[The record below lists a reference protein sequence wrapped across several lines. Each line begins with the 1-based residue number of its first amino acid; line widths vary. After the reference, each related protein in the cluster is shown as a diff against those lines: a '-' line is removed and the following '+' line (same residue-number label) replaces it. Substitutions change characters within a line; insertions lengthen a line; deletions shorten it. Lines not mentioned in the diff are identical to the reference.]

1 MRKKIRVKN
10 FLLFSII
17 FFLFCSLGPTFADE
31 LPLPSYLNSVVIS
44 IEHNVLDSDEVDYI
58 KNNFN
63 WGLYTWLSFSK
74 TAFVPVLD
82 WHTSWDEAD
91 EGIES
96 FKNQIDQL
104 IEAAKAKNVKLH
116 IVLVGGLVRYVSTY
130 RDAKEEDIRNCQ
142 WYNDNKLAA
151 DDQITDPNAMDKY
164 IWGTLSRY
172 ARKMRRNLE
181 AKAKATL
188 AFLKQKMDDN
198 PDVIV
203 AISGWGEVELNFN
216 RLNSSP
222 SIQNYFCDYSPFAV
236 LEFRDWILHTG
247 MYDDISGKYAG
258 EGWSEGGSKYQG
270 ASGLAKFNQD
280 FGTSFTTWDLK
291 YYNWSLNDDYD
302 SDPTDYVN
310 NDPHRISWADY
321 DHGNMM
327 PTSGSY
333 YIPGGFDPPRVMEPG
348 EKFWDLW
355 NLFRETMVHHYVK
368 DMARWAAEAGI
379 PAERWFSHQIAA
391 DYLFGSNPEMGNLR
405 ARYYSSASPLWT
417 ANIQPWGSAGATIY
431 DIKYPSDIYPPEF
444 ARTTKYA
451 VPAISSMS
459 SNWAVMEYDAETYPT
474 GLEVTPSSPDFILD
488 QYMRIYNYGAHL
500 INFFRWW
507 DSTGEHRIKGMNKEE
522 ALRMFIERIRDKARR
537 TDDVVFE
544 PPKVSGGSVEYNVEE
559 GAVYID
565 ISDKIWDGYSWEWK
579 NWGDFDHF
587 EIHRSTEPGFTPNAE
602 TLIGTTSD
610 YSYKDL
616 NYIPGQINYYKI
628 RAINSKNIG
637 GPYSDELAVNLTSLP
652 YAMLSLSRKYLYFG
666 AEIGGSATSAEEVLI
681 ENSGSGGTSIQWTAT
696 PTVNW
701 IKVNPTSY
709 SGDAILTVSVDI
721 SGLKKGTY
729 NGSIIIEDPKAY
741 NSPQLISV
749 QLKVYPANGDSPP
762 FGSFATPQDDSTV
775 RSSIPVTGWALDDV
789 EVESVK
795 IFRDPLAGEPTRPNG
810 LVYIGD
816 AVFVEGSRPDIEEKF
831 PEYPMNHRAG
841 WGYMLLTYGLPDRGM
856 SGTYKLYAI
865 AYDKN
870 GNNTVLGTKTIH
882 CDNKNAVLPFG
893 AIATPPQGGEASGST
908 YINWGWALTPLPNMI
923 PIDGS
928 TIDVIVDG
936 VEIGHPVYN
945 NYRPDV
951 ANLFPEYLNSLG
963 ASGYF
968 YLDTTKYENG
978 VHTIVWRVRD
988 NAGNVDGVGSRYFKI
1003 INTTGESSS
1012 VSVGSTRNLRVLH
1025 NRNSL
1030 DLSKLGSLK
1039 KVYSNLEVKKGFQ
1052 LRERETVEYNSE
1064 EREFV
1069 IYIEETEVVE
1079 IKLLVGSDNCNFKGY
1094 LKVGEE
1100 LRPLPIGSYLDERK
1114 GIFYWLPGPGFLGE
1128 YNFIFIDENREVARD
1143 VKIIIKPK
1151 TFREF
1156 NNN

>member
-368 DMARWAAEAGI
+368 D
-379 PAERWFSHQIAA
+379 
-391 DYLFGSNPEMGNLR
+391 
-405 ARYYSSASPLWT
+405 
-417 ANIQPWGSAGATIY
+417 
-431 DIKYPSDIYPPEF
+431 
-444 ARTTKYA
+444 RT
-451 VPAISSMS
+451 
-459 SNWAVMEYDAETYPT
+459 
-474 GLEVTPSSPDFILD
+474 L
-488 QYMRIYNYGAHL
+488 
-500 INFFRWW
+500 
-507 DSTGEHRIKGMNKEE
+507 
-522 ALRMFIERIRDKARR
+522 
-537 TDDVVFE
+537 VF
-544 PPKVSGGSVEYNVEE
+544 
-559 GAVYID
+559 
-565 ISDKIWDGYSWEWK
+565 
-579 NWGDFDHF
+579 
-587 EIHRSTEPGFTPNAE
+587 
-602 TLIGTTSD
+602 TSD
-610 YSYKDL
+610 
-616 NYIPGQINYYKI
+616 
-628 RAINSKNIG
+628 
-637 GPYSDELAVNLTSLP
+637 
-652 YAMLSLSRKYLYFG
+652 
-666 AEIGGSATSAEEVLI
+666 
-681 ENSGSGGTSIQWTAT
+681 
-696 PTVNW
+696 
-701 IKVNPTSY
+701 
-709 SGDAILTVSVDI
+709 
-721 SGLKKGTY
+721 
-729 NGSIIIEDPKAY
+729 
-741 NSPQLISV
+741 
-749 QLKVYPANGDSPP
+749 
-762 FGSFATPQDDSTV
+762 
-775 RSSIPVTGWALDDV
+775 
-789 EVESVK
+789 
-795 IFRDPLAGEPTRPNG
+795 
-810 LVYIGD
+810 
-816 AVFVEGSRPDIEEKF
+816 
-831 PEYPMNHRAG
+831 
-841 WGYMLLTYGLPDRGM
+841 
-856 SGTYKLYAI
+856 
-865 AYDKN
+865 
-870 GNNTVLGTKTIH
+870 
-882 CDNKNAVLPFG
+882 C
-893 AIATPPQGGEASGST
+893 
-908 YINWGWALTPLPNMI
+908 
-923 PIDGS
+923 
-928 TIDVIVDG
+928 
-936 VEIGHPVYN
+936 
-945 NYRPDV
+945 
-951 ANLFPEYLNSLG
+951 
-963 ASGYF
+963 
-968 YLDTTKYENG
+968 
-978 VHTIVWRVRD
+978 
-988 NAGNVDGVGSRYFKI
+988 
-1003 INTTGESSS
+1003 
-1012 VSVGSTRNLRVLH
+1012 
-1025 NRNSL
+1025 
-1030 DLSKLGSLK
+1030 
-1039 KVYSNLEVKKGFQ
+1039 
-1052 LRERETVEYNSE
+1052 
-1064 EREFV
+1064 
-1069 IYIEETEVVE
+1069 
-1079 IKLLVGSDNCNFKGY
+1079 C
-1094 LKVGEE
+1094 
-1100 LRPLPIGSYLDERK
+1100 
-1114 GIFYWLPGPGFLGE
+1114 
-1128 YNFIFIDENREVARD
+1128 
-1143 VKIIIKPK
+1143 
-1151 TFREF
+1151 
-1156 NNN
+1156 